1 MISTSPASPS
11 KNAFGSY
18 HQYFLVIFFGG
29 IGAIFNLFPIELAYN
44 ISLIIGNAAYILAA
58 SFLSPRLTTLT
69 AFICVTPLYFIW
81 GHPFGFITLGL
92 EAWFI
97 SMLRA
102 KGWYVLTADLLYWL
116 LIGMPLT
123 ALLLWINV
131 ESVQGL
137 MLFTVF
143 KQTINA
149 MLYTSLACILLF
161 TFSDYFH
168 SIKSAQPPLNKS
180 LPKWL
185 LSSFWSISAFFV
197 ISVSLFLTT
206 GFGEAQRSQLVK
218 ELEINNNYI
227 THIGNHYLQE
237 HQVAMQTLASQLTG
251 ITNQKERQVILSE
264 FHALYPGFLTMLIAT
279 DNGMLQLA
287 SPSAIIDKLAEEKLS
302 VADRPYFIQAMKTQD
317 VFVSSVF
324 LGRGFGR
331 DPIVAISAPIYLNK
345 HADKPIGI
353 VEGSL
358 NLNKFELFD
367 KVGQEQK
374 QIKTIITDQNDRIIY
389 ASSDL
394 QLKTLS
400 ELSFV
405 ERPSTQAPNLIALKL
420 HEGKEGKYIH
430 KQRELSNDWKIHSLI
445 EHKVALKVIEEMYL
459 VMFLTLFVIL
469 LAASFFAKQFSV
481 HLSRPLTFVMGQL
494 SKAKKTGDFL
504 DVPYETPTE
513 IQTLYQ
519 ELKLSNQA
527 LLRHQEQL
535 QQQVDNR
542 TKELNQANKKLTEQA
557 NTDLL
562 TGLFNRRYFSNS
574 FTMLQSLLAR
584 NNSKMMYA
592 IIDLDFFKKV
602 NDTHGHLFGDYCLVE
617 TSKILKKFFS
627 RDSDVVARFGGE
639 EFVVISQCYDSQQL
653 QARMEDLLKE
663 VASHHFEGSGIGP
676 IPITVS
682 IGIVT
687 GDAGYSIKE
696 EDWFKLA
703 DDCLYQAKHN
713 GRNQVKQLNLD

>member
-1 MISTSPASPS
+1 MASTTE
-11 KNAFGSY
+11 NNNFFNEY
-18 HQYFLVIFFGG
+18 NQYLLAIFFGC
-29 IGAIFNLFPIELAYN
+29 IGAICNFFPIELAYN
-44 ISLIIGNAAYILAA
+44 ISLIIGNTAYIIAA
-58 SFLSPRLTTLT
+58 SFLRPKLTLLA
-69 AFICVTPLYFIW
+69 AFICVTPLYFYW
-81 GHPFGFITLGL
+81 GHPFGFLTLGL

-97 SMLRA
+97 SMMRS

-123 ALLLWINV
+123 ALLLWMNF
-131 ESVQGL
+131 ESVQSL

-168 SIKSAQPPLNKS
+168 SIKSAHAPLKKS

-206 GFGEAQRSQLVK
+206 GFGETQRAQLVK

-237 HQVAMQTLASQLTG
+237 HQVAIQTLAFQLTG
-251 ITNQKERQVILSE
+251 VINQKERQVILSE

-287 SPSAIIDKLAEEKLS
+287 SPSAIVDKLIEEKLS
-302 VADRPYFIQAMKTQD
+302 VADRSYFIQAMKTQE

-358 NLNKFELFD
+358 NLNKFAVFD
-367 KVGQEQK
+367 TVGQEQK

-394 QLKTLS
+394 ELNTLS
-400 ELSFV
+400 GLSYA
-405 ERPSTQAPNLIALKL
+405 EIPAAKAPNLIVLKL
-420 HEGKEGKYIH
+420 HEGREGAYLH
-430 KQRELSNDWKIHSLI
+430 KQRGLPNDWKIHSLI
-445 EHKVALKVIEEMYL
+445 EHEVALKVIEEMYL
-459 VMFLTLFVIL
+459 VMFFTLFFIL

-513 IQTLYQ
+513 IQTLYR

-527 LLRHQEQL
+527 LLHHQEEL
-535 QQQVDNR
+535 QQQVESR

-562 TGLFNRRYFSNS
+562 TGLFNRRCFSKS
-574 FTMLQSLLAR
+574 FTMVQSLLAR

-602 NDTHGHLFGDYCLVE
+602 NDTCGHLFGDYCLVE
-617 TSKILKKFFS
+617 TSKMLKEFFN
-627 RDSDVVARFGGE
+627 RESDVVARFGGE
-639 EFVVISQCYDSQQL
+639 EFVVISQCHDNQKL
-653 QARMEDLLKE
+653 KARMEYFLKR
-663 VASHHFEGSGIGP
+663 VAKHHFENNGIGP
-676 IPITVS
+676 IPITISV
-682 IGIVT
+682 GVVT
-687 GDAGYSIKE
+687 SDAGYSVKE